1 SLPRFMLRLMVSRP
15 AAPFPAQAGRI
26 SVQNECAKGATYW
39 CRNLMT
45 AVQCGALEHC
55 VEAGWSPATGEGCL
69 VQLRGLASPAVTAP
83 RGAIAAQESIQKY
96 LEQECAALPVQT
108 LVPQC
113 QTLVDTY
120 YVLFIASLEVQLVSV
135 AAGPPHD
142 AVAPAVRWFGTRDDF
157 PIPLPTCWLCTTFMG
172 KIESAIPKGAIGKAI
187 SQLCRIL
194 PAAIAGMCQ
203 CLMERYTEI
212 IVDMLVAKL
221 GPSLICGML
230 FMCATEENC
239 GPSTLPS
246 TGALPASWGNPHLP
260 VGWGSEGWLKKQA
273 EVTCDWEQLAAPR
286 ESWKEERVPFQ
297 GRGRA
302 EGSGHPADRRMWG
315 RPRSSRSNGRSV
327 LLSAELPQVVL
338 PVPADACRACLGLT
352 RHAQVAL
359 GRNRTEAAAEA
370 ALLSACS
377 SAFLDGQQASALRGE
392 GGAAVPFTQPVTG
405 ANSSTGTMG
414 RSTTRARELAPKA
427 PLGRASCPLRRCG
440 QRVPGLP
447 QATHGTS
454 AIPHNSVPV
463 CVTVSLL
470 PRGEA
475 ERPAPRPPTCRL

>member
-1 SLPRFMLRLMVSRP
+1 MW
-15 AAPFPAQAGRI
+15 G
-26 SVQNECAKGATYW
+26 G
-39 CRNLMT
+39 
-45 AVQCGALEHC
+45 
-55 VEAGWSPATGEGCL
+55 GWEGCL

-135 AAGPPHD
+135 AAGPPHGPHTREPQD
-142 AVAPAVRWFGTRDDF
+142 IFAQLAPELRRLLRQLQGQAPPLPPSALLFQFGTRDDF

>member
-1 SLPRFMLRLMVSRP
+1 LAKTLGRGRSLEALLRKARPTVRSRSR
-15 AAPFPAQAGRI
+15 A
-26 SVQNECAKGATYW
+26 CAKGATYW

-55 VEAGWSPATGEGCL
+55 VEAGWSPASNIGVSDDTCADCKQ
-69 VQLRGLASPAVTAP
+69 VA
-83 RGAIAAQESIQKY
+83 AILIRMVKESSFKVIKKY

-135 AAGPPHD
+135 AAGPPHG
-142 AVAPAVRWFGTRDDF
+142 PHTREDDF

-172 KIESAIPKGAIGKAI
+172 KIESAIPKV
-187 SQLCRIL
+187 LHVFL
-194 PAAIAGMCQ
+194 PIAGMCQ

-230 FMCATEENC
+230 FMW
-239 GPSTLPS
+239 
-246 TGALPASWGNPHLP
+246 ALPASWGNPHLP

>member
-1 SLPRFMLRLMVSRP
+1 MVSRP

-55 VEAGWSPATGEGCL
+55 VEAGWSPASNIG
-69 VQLRGLASPAVTAP
+69 VSAPLRPAALTS
-83 RGAIAAQESIQKY
+83 AAQPAAWLRAGVGGERPGGWPQDDTCADCKQVAAILIRMVKESSFKESIQKY

-120 YVLFIASLEVQLVSV
+120 YVLFIASLEVQLTPDVICTNLGICESGS
-135 AAGPPHD
+135 AGSQDIFAQLAPELRRLLRQLQGQAPPLPRVL
-142 AVAPAVRWFGTRDDF
+142 AQFGTRDDF

-239 GPSTLPS
+239 GPVQP
-246 TGALPASWGNPHLP
+246 GPG
-260 VGWGSEGWLKKQA
+260 GQ
-273 EVTCDWEQLAAPR
+273 
-286 ESWKEERVPFQ
+286 
-297 GRGRA
+297 
-302 EGSGHPADRRMWG
+302 HP
-315 RPRSSRSNGRSV
+315 
-327 LLSAELPQVVL
+327 ELPQVVL

-392 GGAAVPFTQPVTG
+392 GGAAVPFTQPCRSLIHQHRPKWLALLTKSWDPPTVCQGLTKGGWAGRWQGLIGPGGSPSTPWMSPRAQQEVG
-405 ANSSTGTMG
+405 A
-414 RSTTRARELAPKA
+414 
-427 PLGRASCPLRRCG
+427 C
-440 QRVPGLP
+440 
-447 QATHGTS
+447 
-454 AIPHNSVPV
+454 
-463 CVTVSLL
+463 
-470 PRGEA
+470 
-475 ERPAPRPPTCRL
+475 RPEKPRPEDAACAQGPVYWCSSLIAAEKCKAVQHCRAHVWL